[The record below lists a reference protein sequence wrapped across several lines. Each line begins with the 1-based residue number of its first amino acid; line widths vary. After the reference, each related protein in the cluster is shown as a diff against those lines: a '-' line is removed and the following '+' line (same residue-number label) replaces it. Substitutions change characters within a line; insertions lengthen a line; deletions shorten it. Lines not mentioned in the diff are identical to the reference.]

1 MTNSHVTPCGLP
13 GVGTVPVGMHSCH
26 FYSDRQELVDALVP
40 FTIAGLKAKERCMII
55 ASPPL
60 PARDLVRELR
70 ASWDGV
76 DDALHTGAL
85 RVIDFDR
92 WYLNAQGLKS
102 EDLVQLWLQEEATA
116 LADGYSGLR
125 VSGNISFL
133 TPDQWPAFMAYEKS
147 VSANFSHRRI
157 VALCS
162 YVLEDCTGD
171 RKDQVLRAHGCA
183 FERHDKDWHV
193 VLTDRLIS
201 RSRVG

>member
-13 GVGTVPVGMHSCH
+13 GVGAVPVGMHSCH
-26 FYSDRQELVDALVP
+26 FYSNREQLVEALVP
-40 FTIAGLKAKERCMII
+40 FTLAGLRANERCLLI

-70 ASWDGV
+70 QGWVGV
-76 DDALHTGAL
+76 EQALHSGAL

-92 WYLNAQGLKS
+92 WYLDTAGLKS
-102 EDLVQLWLQEEATA
+102 EDLVQLWLQEESKA
-116 LADGYSGLR
+116 LAEGYSGLR

-133 TPDQWPAFMAYEKS
+133 TPEQWPAFMAYEKS

-162 YVLEDCTGD
+162 YVLEDCTGE
-171 RKDQVLRAHGCA
+171 RRDQVLRAHGCA
-183 FERHDKDWHV
+183 FERRDRDWQV
-193 VLTDRLIS
+193 VMTGS
-201 RSRVG
+201 SF